1 MRDSNVKPSE
11 AKLNDSVRCAELDED
26 LYFLMTLQ
34 SNRSSLKRVLLET
47 YTQLSEDEI
56 DKLSESMDN
65 AIDYSATALSEY
77 EKILSQEKENMA
89 TDPPVTDKELAK

>member
-1 MRDSNVKPSE
+1 MKPSE

-34 SNRSSLKRVLLET
+34 SHRSSLKKVLLEI

-77 EKILSQEKENMA
+77 KKIQSRSQRRLIPRWNI
-89 TDPPVTDKELAK
+89 L